1 MGKNQITLI
10 DTSSWI
16 EALRTTGRL
25 DVRQRVGALILN
37 GMAAWCDM
45 IAVELWN
52 GAHGAYE
59 KLKLEELEKDILC
72 LPTTQD
78 VWKKA
83 RLLAKKCREKGLTVP
98 SADLVIASCALFH
111 EAEIDHCDAH
121 FDMIISLNGQ
131 K

>member
-1 MGKNQITLI
+1 M
-10 DTSSWI
+10 
-16 EALRTTGRL
+16 RTTGRL

-59 KLKLEELEKDILC
+59 KLKLEELERDILC

-83 RLLAKKCREKGLTVP
+83 RVLAKKCRGKGLTVP

-111 EAEIDHCDAH
+111 ETEIDHCDAH